1 MRMEMTKSLEKSVRK
16 HGSVLKAFR
25 AQGGGGAGMMAGGIT
40 LLICGVLL
48 GLVCLLAVGANGL
61 LIGAFFGVPGL
72 LLVLFGMRSRNKR
85 LNNYLDFYE
94 KDTGYSREELQQ
106 ADRELM
112 SPDAVKIG
120 GKMDNSGGRAGI
132 IFMVTDH
139 YFLTIWPVYGAHL
152 RKLDDIVAAFYSAQ
166 IPGIGGYRQDLFV
179 ISRQE
184 TAKKGEKNPFT
195 KKEYQGFECGLMTEQ
210 RHCQQTCA
218 EVLEEMVK
226 RAPHIITSQN
236 IAVNGV
242 PYNLLSMDNWQAD
255 WVRILG
261 E

>member
-1 MRMEMTKSLEKSVRK
+1 MRMEMTRALQKSVTK

-40 LLICGVLL
+40 LLIFGALL
-48 GLVCLLAVGANGL
+48 GLVSVLAVGVNGL
-61 LIGAFFGVPGL
+61 LVGAFFGVPGL
-72 LLVLFGMRSRNKR
+72 LLVLFGVRSRNKR
-85 LNNYLDFYE
+85 LNNYLEFYE
-94 KDTGYSREELQQ
+94 KDTGYSREELLQ

-112 SPDAVKIG
+112 SQDAVKIG
-120 GKMDNSGGRAGI
+120 GKMDNSGGKEGI
-132 IFMVTDH
+132 IFMVTEH

-166 IPGIGGYRQDLFV
+166 IPGIGGYRQNLFV

-184 TAKKGEKNPFT
+184 IAKKGEKNPFT
-195 KKEYQGFECGLMTEQ
+195 KKEYQGFECGMMSEQ
-210 RHCQQTCA
+210 RHCQQTCMD
-218 EVLEEMVK
+218 VLEEMIK

-242 PYNLLSMDNWQAD
+242 PYNLVSMDNWQAD
-255 WVRILG
+255 WARILG